1 MINVDLLVQ
10 GVVQGCI
17 YALVAIG
24 LTLVYGLLRILHIA
38 HAGVF
43 ALGGYAGVIIT
54 NATGSFAIGLVS
66 SSIAVGLFGVLFYWL
81 VYKPILHLPPHVPLI
96 ASIGIF
102 IVMQEVLRIIFGP
115 MTISFA
121 NPPLQGIT
129 SMFGVRLREVEVAL
143 VAATIVLIGGLS
155 LLSTRSRLGIAWRA
169 TVSNPTIAESFGVNL
184 GSVRA
189 ANFFIASALAA
200 AAGVMVALLGNMAFP
215 TMGAVPAYK
224 ALAVIVLGGLG
235 NVRGTLIAS
244 LLLGVTES
252 FGTIYLGRF
261 IDRDG
266 IAFAVLIAVL
276 MIRPQGILGS
286 RRA

>member
-10 GVVQGCI
+10 GVVQGCV

-24 LTLVYGLLRILHIA
+24 LTLVFGLLRIVHIA
-38 HAGVF
+38 HAGIF

-54 NATGSFAIGLVS
+54 NTTGSFAIGLGTSMVT
-66 SSIAVGLFGVLFYWL
+66 VGLFGVLFYWL
-81 VYKPILHLPPHVPLI
+81 IYKPILHHPPHVPLI

-102 IVMQEVLRIIFGP
+102 IVMQEVLRIVFGP
-115 MTISFA
+115 MTISFSD
-121 NPPLQGIT
+121 PPLQQVS
-129 SMFGVRLREVEVAL
+129 SMFGVRLRQVELVVVAVTVAL
-143 VAATIVLIGGLS
+143 VGGLS
-155 LLSTRSRLGIAWRA
+155 LVSTRSRIGIAWRA
-169 TVSNPTIAESFGVNL
+169 TVSNPMIAESFGVNL
-184 GSVRA
+184 ARVRA

-235 NVRGTLIAS
+235 NVRGTLVAAI
-244 LLLGVTES
+244 LLGVAES
-252 FGTIYLGRF
+252 FGTIYLGTF

-266 IAFAVLIAVL
+266 IAFALLIAVL
-276 MIRPQGILGS
+276 MIRPQGILS
-286 RRA
+286 ARRT